1 MSGNNYPLNMEQIKA
16 DLFVAKATIDL
27 AKRRTPKAAKYLK
40 GQAGYHL
47 QQAAEKLIKIQIYYL
62 EQQPDLKRMYKHSL
76 NELIQYAKSLGISIV
91 VPQYIDEKSLLIT
104 SWEAE
109 GRYDVHMI
117 VKITQLE
124 KTFSEI
130 EQWYEILKKN
140 GYK

>member
-16 DLFVAKATIDL
+16 DLFVAKATIDE

>member
-1 MSGNNYPLNMEQIKA
+1 MEQIKA
-16 DLFVAKATIDL
+16 DLFVAKATIDE